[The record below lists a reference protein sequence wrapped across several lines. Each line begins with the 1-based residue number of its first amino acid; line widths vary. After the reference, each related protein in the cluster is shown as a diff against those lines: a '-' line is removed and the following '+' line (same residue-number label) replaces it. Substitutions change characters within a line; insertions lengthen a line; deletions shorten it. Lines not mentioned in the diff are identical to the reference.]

1 MKPASAPILN
11 AGVDLLPDWA
21 QSMLGFETLAPLR
34 RRWVRPGVKMA
45 APLMRWALN
54 NGVSKRTHHRAALK
68 PD

>member
-1 MKPASAPILN
+1 MKPASALILN
-11 AGVDLLPDWA
+11 AGVDLLPDRA

-34 RRWVRPGVKMA
+34 RTWTRPGVKMI

-54 NGVSKRTHHRAALK
+54 NGVSKRARRRAAMK